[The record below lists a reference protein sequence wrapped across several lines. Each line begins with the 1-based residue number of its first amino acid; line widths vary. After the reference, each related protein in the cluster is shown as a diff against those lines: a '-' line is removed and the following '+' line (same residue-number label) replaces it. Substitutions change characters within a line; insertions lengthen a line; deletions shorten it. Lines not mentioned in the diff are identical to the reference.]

1 MAEHDNLDLTYE
13 EALQELQDILGRMQ
27 SNELGIDSLTE
38 NIQRASLLL
47 DFCQGKLQKPRPRFK
62 RCSNDSASKTGNDGL
77 TWAQFFLLVQQL

>member
-13 EALQELQDILGRMQ
+13 EALQEIQDILGRMQ

-47 DFCQGKLQKPRPRFK
+47 DFCQGKLE
-62 RCSNDSASKTGNDGL
+62 KTEAEVQAALERLGL
-77 TWAQFFLLVQQL
+77 EEDAG

>member
-1 MAEHDNLDLTYE
+1 MADSKNLDLTYE

-47 DFCQGKLQKPRPRFK
+47 DFCQAKLTKTEAEVQAVLK
-62 RCSNDSASKTGNDGL
+62 RLGL
-77 TWAQFFLLVQQL
+77 EDAG

>member
-1 MAEHDNLDLTYE
+1 MADSKNLDLTYE

-47 DFCQGKLQKPRPRFK
+47 DFCHGKLQKTEAVVQAVLK
-62 RCSNDSASKTGNDGL
+62 RLGLEDGE
-77 TWAQFFLLVQQL
+77 

>member
-38 NIQRASLLL
+38 NIQRFAPARLLSR
-47 DFCQGKLQKPRPRFK
+47 QAPKNRGRGSSGAQTTRPR
-62 RCSNDSASKTGNDGL
+62 RRGMT
-77 TWAQFFLLVQQL
+77 V

>member
-47 DFCQGKLQKPRPRFK
+47 DFCQGKLKTTEAEVQAVLK
-62 RCSNDSASKTGNDGL
+62 RLGLEDGE
-77 TWAQFFLLVQQL
+77 

>member
-1 MAEHDNLDLTYE
+1 MAEQDNLDLTYE

-47 DFCQGKLQKPRPRFK
+47 DFCQGKLQKTEAEVQAMLNRL
-62 RCSNDSASKTGNDGL
+62 GLEDGE
-77 TWAQFFLLVQQL
+77 

>member
-47 DFCQGKLQKPRPRFK
+47 DFCQGKLHKTETEVQAVLK
-62 RCSNDSASKTGNDGL
+62 RLGLEDGE
-77 TWAQFFLLVQQL
+77 

>member
-47 DFCQGKLQKPRPRFK
+47 DFCQSKLKKTEAEVQAVLK
-62 RCSNDSASKTGNDGL
+62 RLGLEDGE
-77 TWAQFFLLVQQL
+77 

>member
-38 NIQRASLLL
+38 KIQRASLLL
-47 DFCQGKLQKPRPRFK
+47 DFCQGKLQKTEAEVQAVLK
-62 RCSNDSASKTGNDGL
+62 RLGL
-77 TWAQFFLLVQQL
+77 EDAG

>member
-27 SNELGIDSLTE
+27 SNELGIDSLTQ

-47 DFCQGKLQKPRPRFK
+47 DFCQSKLQKTEAEVQAVLK
-62 RCSNDSASKTGNDGL
+62 RLGLEDGE
-77 TWAQFFLLVQQL
+77 

>member
-13 EALQELQDILGRMQ
+13 EALQELQNILGRMQ

-47 DFCQGKLQKPRPRFK
+47 DFCQSKLQKTEAEVQAALERL
-62 RCSNDSASKTGNDGL
+62 GLEDGE
-77 TWAQFFLLVQQL
+77 

>member
-47 DFCQGKLQKPRPRFK
+47 DFCQSKLQKTEAEVQAGLK
-62 RCSNDSASKTGNDGL
+62 RLGLEDGE
-77 TWAQFFLLVQQL
+77 

>member
-47 DFCQGKLQKPRPRFK
+47 DSCQGKLQKTEAEVQAVLK
-62 RCSNDSASKTGNDGL
+62 RLGLEDGE
-77 TWAQFFLLVQQL
+77 

>member
-1 MAEHDNLDLTYE
+1 MAEHDNLELTYE

-47 DFCQGKLQKPRPRFK
+47 DFCQGKLQKTEAEVQAVLERL
-62 RCSNDSASKTGNDGL
+62 GL
-77 TWAQFFLLVQQL
+77 DDAK